1 MFPEVGRFILSLWP
15 LPQLSRHAVLG
26 DGERGLGS
34 HEVVAGVMAM
44 SAHLTQDAGRAHA
57 GRDIE
62 KHQYRHS
69 ASCTETTEHETQVAE
84 QTKGRQARCDPHHT
98 RRYKAGKIMEGWTKA
113 ELLANY

>member
-84 QTKGRQARCDPHHT
+84 NKL
-98 RRYKAGKIMEGWTKA
+98 KAGRHDVTPITPAGIRQVR
-113 ELLANY
+113 